1 MRGKTGSGSVG
12 RRPQLYTLPKSGN
25 YTTPALA
32 NPKSRA
38 GYRSAARRFAAFIGK
53 IHQTMNDEAITAAL
67 HEHEQR
73 NDHLKLDLEQKGVE
87 DLNEPQ
93 PVDFHFWAW
102 SQRDA
107 AVLARSLYQM
117 GFLIRLL
124 APAKAEDDPDRWF
137 VEAGAKIP
145 LLQAAGTELT
155 EKLIRLAAE
164 QDSVF
169 DGWGTSV

>member
-1 MRGKTGSGSVG
+1 
-12 RRPQLYTLPKSGN
+12 
-25 YTTPALA
+25 
-32 NPKSRA
+32 
-38 GYRSAARRFAAFIGK
+38 
-53 IHQTMNDEAITAAL
+53 MNDEAIKTAL

-73 NDHLKLDLEQKGVE
+73 NDHLKLNLEQKGV
-87 DLNEPQ
+87 DLNAPR

-124 APAKAEDDPDRWF
+124 APANVENDPDRWS
-137 VEAGAKIP
+137 VEAGAKVTP
-145 LLQAAGTELT
+145 RQAAGAELT